1 VDDILLFADPVEI
14 KYMGQVF
21 IKEFKWITLQSG
33 NQQSYLGMQIVLQDG
48 YATIDMS
55 NYIDKTLQEYGDV
68 MNKMVPGKKGMFLVD
83 EEAKKLPEVERRF
96 FHRMVAKLLY
106 LSKWARLDILTVI
119 SFPCTCVSVATEE
132 DRDKLQYLLGYLS
145 YTRAKKLVIK
155 PEGILKVEAHIDA
168 AFASHQDSIS
178 HSGIAVFIGGAFVF
192 RASRKQKCITKSPT
206 ESELVALTDN
216 VSFVELFAEF
226 FAFIIDKDIKAP
238 TIYQDSMSVISLISQ
253 GLGAMRTKH
262 FRVRMN
268 LGKEAL
274 ENKRIIIKYF
284 LTSKMIADGLTKML
298 EKKDFN
304 IFWKLIL
311 GGEQDGTL

>member
-1 VDDILLFADPVEI
+1 MLLIYVDDILLFADPVEI

-119 SFPCTCVSVATEE
+119 SFLCTCVSVATEE
-132 DRDKLQYLLGYLS
+132 DRDKLRYLLGYLS

-178 HSGIAVFIGGAFVF
+178 HSGIAVFIGGALCFQ
-192 RASRKQKCITKSPT
+192 S
-206 ESELVALTDN
+206 LT
-216 VSFVELFAEF
+216 
-226 FAFIIDKDIKAP
+226 
-238 TIYQDSMSVISLISQ
+238 
-253 GLGAMRTKH
+253 
-262 FRVRMN
+262 
-268 LGKEAL
+268 
-274 ENKRIIIKYF
+274 
-284 LTSKMIADGLTKML
+284 
-298 EKKDFN
+298 
-304 IFWKLIL
+304 
-311 GGEQDGTL
+311 